1 MKFVIIPGQPI
12 PRCNLRL
19 LNTSVAPIIVSLNEV
34 DHHAFPSISR
44 LSAISADAA
53 GRFASAVRGP
63 AKWPIAEW
71 DMAQVS
77 PSWTWRQP
85 RYNTGIR
92 GLRNPIFFFSGSLC
106 STSFRESIL
115 RANNVAGREG
125 PEPSQHWVSSKKHE
139 PYEAPWFFFTYSSPD
154 RNQLRASVMPTLS
167 NSISRREQKWGKGWI
182 GSWIRPFAPSFP
194 LLIRSLESGT
204 RGCRAPE
211 PPISGIAVMRRP
223 LALYV
228 RKGRRVLRCP
238 RDCIPAPF
246 GPISVALW
254 NARFSG
260 FGTDARKGIAALFY
274 F

>member
-1 MKFVIIPGQPI
+1 
-12 PRCNLRL
+12 
-19 LNTSVAPIIVSLNEV
+19 
-34 DHHAFPSISR
+34 
-44 LSAISADAA
+44 
-53 GRFASAVRGP
+53 
-63 AKWPIAEW
+63 
-71 DMAQVS
+71 MAQVS

-139 PYEAPWFFFTYSSPD
+139 PYEAPCFFFTYISPD

-167 NSISRREQKWGKGWI
+167 NSISRKEQKWGKGWI

-211 PPISGIAVMRRP
+211 PPISGIAVMRPP
-223 LALYV
+223 LPLYI
-228 RKGRRVLRCP
+228 RKDGECSVVPVIVYQPLSDQSLSLFGMLDFPDFVLAQGRESLRCSIFNP
-238 RDCIPAPF
+238 GLLELCMEP
-246 GPISVALW
+246 SV
-254 NARFSG
+254 
-260 FGTDARKGIAALFY
+260 
-274 F
+274 